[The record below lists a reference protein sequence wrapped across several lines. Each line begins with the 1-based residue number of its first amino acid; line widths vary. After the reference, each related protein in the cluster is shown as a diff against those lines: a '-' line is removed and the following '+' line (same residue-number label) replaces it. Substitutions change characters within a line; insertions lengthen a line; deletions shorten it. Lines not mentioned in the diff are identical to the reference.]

1 VRVAWVHPT
10 WRDLVI
16 ERLAADARLRR
27 HFLSHCGPHGVVLAL
42 STGGG
47 ATGERALPLICEDED
62 WDAVGDRIYALVGE
76 LEHRELVAVLGAVRG
91 ALEAVAGEPGRVGE
105 ANALA
110 RMALARTAALW
121 TSAHAA
127 VPLSSIDAWLAL
139 AARLHPRPWPDYL
152 AVTWAE
158 LLPSR
163 ASALT
168 DVDGLHAFTDWLTL
182 CEMLTD
188 FSPVALDTLGFGADQ
203 ENLLRDFVAAV
214 SLDLDGVAEP
224 VRRALDGVIRIM
236 PELTAVV
243 HRVGDEI
250 RRRDR
255 ALYWPAGDPVSPW
268 EEDRAQRM
276 AQNTARR
283 VLADL

>member
-1 VRVAWVHPT
+1 MHPT

-16 ERLAADARLRR
+16 ERLAADAHLRR

-47 ATGERALPLICEDED
+47 AAGERVLPLICEDED
-62 WDAVGDRIYALVGE
+62 WDALGDRVYALAGE
-76 LEHRELVAVLGAVRG
+76 LEHRDLVAVLSAVLG
-91 ALEAVAGEPGRVGE
+91 ALGAVAGEPARAGE
-105 ANALA
+105 AGALA
-110 RMALARTAALW
+110 RMTLERTAAAW

-127 VPLSSIDAWLAL
+127 VPLSAIDAWLAL
-139 AARLHPRPWPDYL
+139 AARLNPRPWPDYL

-158 LLPSR
+158 LLP
-163 ASALT
+163 ADAPALT
-168 DVDGLHAFTDWLTL
+168 DGDGVHRLIDWLTL

-203 ENLLRDFVAAV
+203 EDLLRDFVAAV
-214 SLDLDGVAEP
+214 SLDLDAATEP
-224 VRRALDGVIRIM
+224 VRRALEGVIRVV

-243 HRVGDEI
+243 HRVGEDI
-250 RRRDR
+250 RWRDR
-255 ALYWPAGDPVSPW
+255 APDSPARDPVSPW
-268 EEDRAQRM
+268 EEDRTRRVAHD
-276 AQNTARR
+276 TIRR